1 MDHFSSLKKNLIKI
15 NSLPMR
21 NKNVFF
27 ISLNAEINF
36 VLTELNG
43 GALQL
48 IKFNTL
54 VQSI

>member
-1 MDHFSSLKKNLIKI
+1 MDHFSSLKKNL
-15 NSLPMR
+15 R

-36 VLTELNG
+36 VLTELNR